1 MPQGLGCSLFQKNFE
16 MTLFSPI
23 FGFARSAKSNKI
35 CFCAHLFVSLRCQ
48 LRFRGRVQL
57 PTGGHSPRIPK
68 GGVQVD
74 RTLCE
79 GGAFARQAVGGGT
92 RLEGTES
99 VKFRC
104 RRYSPDDR
112 MRRGRK
118 KARYADRRRLL
129 VGCVG
134 DRILSAGDRACIYSA
149 RASARPTRSSD
160 FSRSESARITGLFVP
175 RAVLKM

>member
-1 MPQGLGCSLFQKNFE
+1 
-16 MTLFSPI
+16 MTLFSPNLWPRRRY
-23 FGFARSAKSNKI
+23 FRSAKSNKI

-112 MRRGRK
+112 MRRGGWK
-118 KARYADRRRLL
+118 KARYAGRRRLL

-134 DRILSAGDRACIYSA
+134 DRILSAGDRACTYTV

-160 FSRSESARITGLFVP
+160 FSHPESARITGLFVS